1 MIARII
7 NRLRC
12 NRRGTTT
19 LEFAVIVPTLMVVIM
34 GLLDFTYRLY
44 ATSIVQGAVQKAA
57 RDSTLEMNATQV
69 SQDAIDT
76 KVRDAVKDINGV
88 ITDSSFTISRVNFA
102 NFSDAGKMEASTGP
116 GGLCAPGYV
125 YIDKNNNSVWDNG
138 GNAGQ
143 GGADD
148 VTLYDVQVQYKALF
162 PINALFG
169 ASNMQTIRA
178 KTLLRNQP
186 YNTQAVRASGTT
198 RPCP

>member
-1 MIARII
+1 MMV
-7 NRLRC
+7 RLMRRFRS

-19 LEFAVIVPTLMVVIM
+19 IEFAVIIPTLMVVIM

-44 ATSIVQGAVQKAA
+44 ATSILQGAVQKAA
-57 RDSTLEMNATQV
+57 RDSTLEMSANQT

-76 KVRDAVKDINGV
+76 KVRNAVKDINGV
-88 ITDSSFTISRVNFA
+88 ITDSSFTISRQNFE
-102 NFSDAGKMEASTGP
+102 NFTAAGKMEASTGP
-116 GGLCAPGYV
+116 GGLCATGYV
-125 YIDKNNNSVWDNG
+125 YVDKNNNSVWDNG

-178 KTLLRNQP
+178 KTILRNQP
-186 YNTQAVRASGTT
+186 YNTQAVRATGTT

>member
-1 MIARII
+1 MMVRLLK
-7 NRLRC
+7 RLRR

-19 LEFAVIVPTLMVVIM
+19 LELAMILPTLMVVIM
-34 GLLDFTYRLY
+34 GMLDFTYRLY

-57 RDSTLEMNATQV
+57 RDSTLEMNATQT

-76 KVRDAVKDINGV
+76 KVRNAVKDINGV
-88 ITDSSFTISRVNFA
+88 VTDSSFTITRQNFE
-102 NFSDAGKMEASTGP
+102 NFTAAGKMEATTGP
-116 GGLCAPGYV
+116 GGVCAPGYV
-125 YIDKNNNSVWDNG
+125 YVDKNNNSVWDNG
-138 GNAGQ
+138 ANSGQ

-178 KTLLRNQP
+178 KTILRNQP
-186 YNTQAVRASGTT
+186 YNTQAVRAAGTT